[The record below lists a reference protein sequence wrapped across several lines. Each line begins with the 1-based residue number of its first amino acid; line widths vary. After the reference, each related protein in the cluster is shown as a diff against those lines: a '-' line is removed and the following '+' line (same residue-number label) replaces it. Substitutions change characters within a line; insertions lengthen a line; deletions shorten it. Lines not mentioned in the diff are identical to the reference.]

1 MSGKRRST
9 GANIPAIVLIA
20 SLASGCATTRTELR
34 PAFRFDGP
42 IEHLEQLALAA
53 RRCGLTDTFVSFQSG
68 GAPVLYLDLPRRR
81 DRRFDCALAWLV
93 EHPELGLLRRE

>member
-1 MSGKRRST
+1 M
-9 GANIPAIVLIA
+9 PLLV
-20 SLASGCATTRTELR
+20 LASGCATATAGLR

-53 RRCGLTDTFVSFQSG
+53 RHCGLADTFVSFQAG

-81 DRRFDCALAWLV
+81 DRRFDCALAWLA
-93 EHPELGLLRRE
+93 EHPELGLLERE